1 LFQIHDFARAYGSLC
16 WNLSK
21 VIPRKDLPRIFT
33 MCLPVVSSDSSHSS
47 ATIPSS
53 SSPPPPPLLP
63 PAGLADLHQTRND
76 VVREVM
82 KAPKRRV
89 DNVITHLFDSVHQ
102 LKLHAVMSN
111 QIRQHYRKHLWAH
124 RLQEGTGV
132 LAGATLTSLSL
143 YLQLPLHM
151 TGGVVAM
158 TILGVG
164 GLSWYNSARL
174 QGIEQK
180 LTSVEELSAT
190 FQRVYAREVN
200 DGDEYLASVW
210 QRIRDPLK
218 MALESQGLQSLVSV
232 SNHELAE
239 LDKIVTVEIPELRR
253 IASPTH
259 YGKRE
264 KGEGDD

>member
-1 LFQIHDFARAYGSLC
+1 
-16 WNLSK
+16 
-21 VIPRKDLPRIFT
+21 
-33 MCLPVVSSDSSHSS
+33 MCLPVASESNTGSSS
-47 ATIPSS
+47 TTS
-53 SSPPPPPLLP
+53 SSPPPPLP

-102 LKLHAVMSN
+102 LKLHAVLSN
-111 QIRQHYRKHLWAH
+111 QVRQQYRKHLWAH
-124 RLQEGTGV
+124 RMQEGTGV
-132 LAGATLTSLSL
+132 LAGATLTSLGL

-164 GLSWYNSARL
+164 GLSWYNAARL
-174 QGIEQK
+174 RGMEEK

-218 MALESQGLQSLVSV
+218 MALESQGLQSLVAV

-239 LDKIVTVEIPELRR
+239 LDKIVNVEIPELRR

-264 KGEGDD
+264 KAEDDD

>member
-1 LFQIHDFARAYGSLC
+1 
-16 WNLSK
+16 
-21 VIPRKDLPRIFT
+21 
-33 MCLPVVSSDSSHSS
+33 
-47 ATIPSS
+47 
-53 SSPPPPPLLP
+53 
-63 PAGLADLHQTRND
+63 
-76 VVREVM
+76 
-82 KAPKRRV
+82 
-89 DNVITHLFDSVHQ
+89 
-102 LKLHAVMSN
+102 MSN
-111 QIRQHYRKHLWAH
+111 QIRQHYRKHLGAH
-124 RLQEGTGV
+124 RLRGLAY

-164 GLSWYNSARL
+164 GLSWYNSGADL

-210 QRIRDPLK
+210 QHLRDPLK
-218 MALESQGLQSLVSV
+218 MALKSQGLQSLVSV

-239 LDKIVTVEIPELRR
+239 LEQIVTVEIPELRR

-264 KGEGDD
+264 KRRRRRLRHISPGLCISHNEWTLQ